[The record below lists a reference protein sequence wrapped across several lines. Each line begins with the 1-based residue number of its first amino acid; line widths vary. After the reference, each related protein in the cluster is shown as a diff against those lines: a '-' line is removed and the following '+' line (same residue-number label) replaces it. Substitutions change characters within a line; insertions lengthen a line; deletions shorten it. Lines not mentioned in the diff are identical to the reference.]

1 MIMEATSGCSASR
14 LRHAIEGPWPCKD
27 CLQFFWWECAWP
39 ARCFAMLNSPGFA
52 RLVYASDSSTHFRGY
67 FFTAAPDPMSLSNYL
82 SFFSWVEYP
91 MPWVARSL
99 AACLHAYLSQFERGE
114 GEQVAAMFS
123 ASRGRKEPAK
133 F

>member
-1 MIMEATSGCSASR
+1 
-14 LRHAIEGPWPCKD
+14 
-27 CLQFFWWECAWP
+27 
-39 ARCFAMLNSPGFA
+39 MLNSPGFA
-52 RLVYASDSSTHFRGY
+52 RLVYASDSSTYFRGY

-91 MPWVARSL
+91 MPWVVRSL
-99 AACLHAYLSQFERGE
+99 AACLHAYLSQFGGRER
-114 GEQVAAMFS
+114 EQVAAMFS